1 MLNHIYHELSPFK
14 HQSPGSVFRCGRPG
28 TGLLPASAVCDGY
41 PDCPDG
47 EDEARCPDLHQ
58 PRYFAPAAS
67 ADLQSQYYYDYPAPV
82 AVQVTRDICRRSES
96 GYPPIIPDP
105 RTPARGATRPCPPR
119 SPRSVSPRPPAP
131 PTAPSS
137 GCSPWRAGNVATII
151 NHCIV
156 LYCIVSKI

>member
-1 MLNHIYHELSPFK
+1 MYLLSPFK

-82 AVQVTRDICRRSES
+82 AVQVTRDIFVEDLSLVIPLLSLIPGHQPVARLGRVRR
-96 GYPPIIPDP
+96 DP
-105 RTPARGATRPCPPR
+105 RGVFRPA
-119 SPRSVSPRPPAP
+119 PRPRPLP
-131 PTAPSS
+131 PLLAAAH
-137 GCSPWRAGNVATII
+137 GALVM
-151 NHCIV
+151 
-156 LYCIVSKI
+156 

>member
-47 EDEARCPDLHQ
+47 EDEARCPELQ

-67 ADLQSQYYYDYPAPV
+67 ADLQSQYYYDYPAPA

-96 GYPPIIPDP
+96 GYPPIV
-105 RTPARGATRPCPPR
+105 PAQDT
-119 SPRSVSPRPPAP
+119 
-131 PTAPSS
+131 
-137 GCSPWRAGNVATII
+137 SPWRDSAVSAAIPAECFAPPPGPA
-151 NHCIV
+151 HCP
-156 LYCIVSKI
+156 LFWLQPMARW